1 MQTPREDHWATNLH
15 LPDVA
20 APRIS
25 LLPVMISSR
34 TVAFEV
40 RGDSEDMAHITHIDT
55 NTELA
60 EQRPC
65 VSEGKRRDRETP
77 KGAANYTDNIDDI
90 IHCFGADVGIGRR
103 QLGIAG

>member
-1 MQTPREDHWATNLH
+1 MQTLREDHWVTNLH
-15 LPDVA
+15 LPDVT

-25 LLPVMISSR
+25 LFPVMIGSR

-40 RGDSEDMAHITHIDT
+40 RGDNEDMAQITHIDT

-65 VSEGKRRDRETP
+65 VIESKRRDRETP

-90 IHCFGADVGIGRR
+90 IHGVGADVGIGRR
-103 QLGIAG
+103 QLGRPG